1 MSGPYLSIPPGES
14 LSFAVADLGVRLHF
28 DPRSSR
34 GLRLSKSFEPFLVS
48 QDRNHLDIRVSSVD
62 RVGEARG
69 SLVYDSKL
77 HWRALRVGE
86 STIFEFFH
94 PPTALLYCQARVH
107 ENFSQAEVFFS
118 ETAWSRLAPQDSEPR
133 DWEIPYPL
141 DQLLLVPALALR
153 GAVLLH
159 ACGAVISNRGLVF
172 AGHSGDGKTTLA
184 GLLSSEAAP
193 LLSDERTAI
202 RKTNQGFVA
211 YGTPWPGEGN
221 VVSNASSPLAG
232 MFVLRKA
239 AHHAVGSA
247 SPALAPDLLARA
259 IVPYYL
265 PDIAAR
271 ILGIFSELAASV
283 PFRELHF
290 ALLPGLASLLREAA

>member
-1 MSGPYLSIPPGES
+1 VLPDFSIGGGETRT
-14 LSFAVADLGVRLHF
+14 FAIGDTRFAFRCELESTR
-28 DPRSSR
+28 P
-34 GLRLSKSFEPFLVS
+34 LRLPRSFEPFIVS
-48 QDRNHLDIRVSSVD
+48 EEPSDIEIRVSSVP
-62 RVGEARG
+62 RLGETQG

-94 PPTALLYCQARVH
+94 PPTALLYCQTRID
-107 ENFSQAEVFFS
+107 ENFSQAEVLLS

-159 ACGAVISNRGLVF
+159 ACGAVVSNRGLVF

-184 GLLSSEAAP
+184 GLLSAEGTP
-193 LLSDERTAI
+193 LLSDERIAV
-202 RKTNQGFVA
+202 RKTERGFFA
-211 YGTPWPGEGN
+211 FGTPWPGEGN
-221 VVSNASSPLAG
+221 VVSNANHPLAG
-232 MFVLRKA
+232 MFVLKKA
-239 AHHAVGSA
+239 ARHALGTS
-247 SPALAPDLLARA
+247 SPSLAADLLARA

-265 PDIAAR
+265 PEIAAR
-271 ILGIFSELAASV
+271 IFEVFSHLANEV
-283 PFRELHF
+283 PIRELHF
-290 ALLPGLASLLREAA
+290 ARAPGLTSLLREAA